1 MKTIIASGA
10 SHAEFQANSQAKK
23 MPGDLTRK
31 CIYRSTTRNLY
42 NSIKSNFIVSV
53 QTSLVSIFL
62 LVLILILHVF
72 HYKHFL
78 ELVVAA
84 LRPNQMF
91 LKYPKRK
98 R

>member
-53 QTSLVSIFL
+53 QTSRIYFSFSLNFNFTCFPLQTFS
-62 LVLILILHVF
+62 
-72 HYKHFL
+72 
-78 ELVVAA
+78 
-84 LRPNQMF
+84 
-91 LKYPKRK
+91 
-98 R
+98 